1 VVDELIDELAG
12 AQWFSKLDFRVEYHQ
27 ICIEPG
33 DTYKTAFK
41 THNWLFEFL
50 VMPFGLINAPDTFQG
65 IMNLIFAALLRKGV
79 PVFMD
84 YILIYSKTFEEH
96 V

>member
-1 VVDELIDELAG
+1 
-12 AQWFSKLDFRVEYHQ
+12 
-27 ICIEPG
+27 
-33 DTYKTAFK
+33 
-41 THNWLFEFL
+41 
-50 VMPFGLINAPDTFQG
+50 MPFGLINAPDTFQG